1 MSMIPYVRLLFKTYF
16 LDHMTSAVILALS
29 FAGRWYAPKL
39 GVTRVPFTVSILCV
53 PTFYFLGVHLK
64 EKRFSYTSSPR
75 KTFEENLEFYPVTRR
90 AWNRAVAIRNAEIA
104 ASGAAN
110 KSEWT
115 RQIKRCLYQFI

>member
-1 MSMIPYVRLLFKTYF
+1 ML

-29 FAGRWYAPKL
+29 FAGRWYAPKI

-53 PTFYFLGVHLK
+53 PAFYFLGVHHK

-75 KTFEENLEFYPVTRR
+75 KSFEENLEFYPVTRR

-104 ASGAAN
+104 ASGAAS
-110 KSEWT
+110 KSE
-115 RQIKRCLYQFI
+115 